1 MSNKYGFVKGKVTSI
16 KGMVPSRH
24 HGSPETQYHIHAI
37 IKGKGKERWDTAANV
52 GTDDSDDLL
61 RYKIVY
67 DFDHPIMKELRAAG
81 PGLTELTG
89 TTALPALDF
98 LRSDVLSGT
107 GPWRI
112 SDPMDG
118 SVDVD
123 PAAGLARLLKSAKT
137 ADADVYFFGRT
148 YKSGGLGVHD
158 IHMNQGSSGSFV
170 NDGVSD
176 GNDHNDVW
184 QDGAV
189 IADFGEKV
197 AAYFTSF
204 IQQFVPT
211 DELGNTEG
219 HGHEI
224 DIADEDSLQQKNQ

>member
-1 MSNKYGFVKGKVTSI
+1 LKGKVISHE
-16 KGMVPSRH
+16 KLVPSRH
-24 HGSPETQYHIHAI
+24 RGSSETQYHIHATVS
-37 IKGKGKERWDTAANV
+37 GAGHDRWDTAANV

-67 DFDHPIMKELRAAG
+67 DFDHPIMKELRAAR
-81 PGLTELTG
+81 PGFTDLTG
-89 TTALPALDF
+89 TRVLPALDF
-98 LRSDVLSGT
+98 LRSDILTGT

-118 SVDVD
+118 SEGVD
-123 PAAGLARLLKSAKT
+123 PAASLARLQQKAQSVH
-137 ADADVYFFGRT
+137 ADVYFFGRA
-148 YKSGGLGVHD
+148 YKSGGIGVHD

-176 GNDHNDVW
+176 ANDHNDVW

-189 IADFGEKV
+189 IVDFGDKV

-211 DELGNTEG
+211 DDLGNSDG
-219 HGHEI
+219 SGHEI
-224 DIADEDSLQQKNQ
+224 DISDEGSLR